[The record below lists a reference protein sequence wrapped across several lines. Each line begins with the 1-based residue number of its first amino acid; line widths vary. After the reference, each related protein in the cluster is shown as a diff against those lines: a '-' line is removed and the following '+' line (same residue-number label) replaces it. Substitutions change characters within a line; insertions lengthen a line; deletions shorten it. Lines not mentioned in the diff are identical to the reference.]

1 MLTRTALNFV
11 NHVLTGE
18 TWARTRLQ
26 AFAGQTA
33 QLSLGP
39 LDLPICI
46 TSAGFFKNG
55 DQAATPTVT
64 IQLPADA
71 PMRALTDRPSLFAA
85 AHISGSAEFA
95 EALGFVF
102 RNLRWDVEDDLSQLV
117 GDIAARRLLQ
127 GGKHFAQWHLQR
139 VRNLALNV
147 AEYLTEESATLAR
160 RADVAHF
167 CIAVDTLSDDY
178 ARLEERVQKLQIR

>member
-1 MLTRTALNFV
+1 MLIRTALNFV
-11 NHVLTGE
+11 SHVLTGE

-26 AFAGQTA
+26 AFSGQTA
-33 QLSLGP
+33 RLSLGP
-39 LDLPICI
+39 LTIPICV
-46 TSAGFFKNG
+46 TNAGLFEHG
-55 DQAATPTVT
+55 SQGATPTVT

-102 RNLRWDVEDDLSQLV
+102 RNLRWDVEDDLAQLV

-127 GGKHFAQWHLQR
+127 SGKHFAQWHLQR
-139 VRNLALNV
+139 ARNLALNV
-147 AEYLTEESATLAR
+147 AEYLTEESATVAR
-160 RADVAHF
+160 RADITHF
-167 CIAVDTLSDDY
+167 CVAVDALNDNY
-178 ARLEERVQKLQIR
+178 ARLEKRVQKLQVS

>member
-11 NHVLTGE
+11 NRVLAGE

-33 QLSLGP
+33 RLSLGS
-39 LDLPICI
+39 LAIPICV
-46 TSAGFFKNG
+46 TNSGLFENG
-55 DQAATPTVT
+55 DSRVIPAVT

-71 PMRALTDRPSLFAA
+71 PLRALTDHPSLFAA

-95 EALGFVF
+95 EALGFIF
-102 RNLRWDVEDDLSQLV
+102 RNLRWDVEDDLAQLV

-139 VRNLALNV
+139 VCNLALNV
-147 AEYLTEESATLAR
+147 AEYLTEESAAVAR
-160 RADVAHF
+160 RADITCF
-167 CIAVDTLSDDY
+167 CAAVDALNDDF
-178 ARLEERVQKLQIR
+178 AGLERRIEKLQPR

>member
-11 NHVLTGE
+11 NHVLAGE

-39 LDLPICI
+39 LAIPICV
-46 TSAGFFKNG
+46 TSAGLFESSYQG
-55 DQAATPTVT
+55 AMPTVT

-71 PMRALTDRPSLFAA
+71 PLRALTDRPSLFAA

-102 RNLRWDVEDDLSQLV
+102 RNLRWDVEDDLAQLV

-127 GGKHFAQWHLQR
+127 SGKHFAQWHLQR
-139 VRNLALNV
+139 ARNLALNV
-147 AEYLTEESATLAR
+147 AEYLTEESATVAR
-160 RADVAHF
+160 RADITHF
-167 CIAVDTLSDDY
+167 CVAVDALNDNY
-178 ARLEERVQKLQIR
+178 ARLEKRVQKLQVS

>member
-1 MLTRTALNFV
+1 MLTRTALSFV

-18 TWARTRLQ
+18 CWARARLQ

-33 QLSLGP
+33 RLSLGP
-39 LDLPICI
+39 LSIPICV
-46 TSAGFFKNG
+46 TSAGLFESDNQG
-55 DQAATPTVT
+55 ATPTVT

-71 PMRALTDRPSLFAA
+71 PTRALTDRPSLFAA

-139 VRNLALNV
+139 AHNLALNV
-147 AEYLTEESATLAR
+147 AEFLTEESATLAR
-160 RADVAHF
+160 RADISHF
-167 CIAVDTLSDDY
+167 CITVDALNDDY
-178 ARLEERVQKLQIR
+178 ARLEKRVRKLRPG

>member
-39 LDLPICI
+39 LTIPICV
-46 TSAGFFKNG
+46 TSAGFFETG
-55 DQAATPTVT
+55 DQALTPTVT
-64 IQLPADA
+64 IQLPTDA

-178 ARLEERVQKLQIR
+178 ARLEKRVQKLQPR